1 MDRAMS
7 RSDIRPQFRGRNR
20 GFSYIWL
27 LLFIAFMGYGLTVV
41 AEIQSTVS
49 QREKERALLAIG
61 RQFREAIRRYHETQ
75 ATGTKKEYPASLD
88 DLLKDPRYP
97 GIKRHLRQI
106 FVDPITGQPKW
117 GLVKVGERIVGVHSL
132 SGLTPIKQDNFELE
146 DMQFRGKQK
155 YAEWVFVYPSDLLLQ
170 IDASG
175 TPSIKSSVK
184 GAENEPM
191 LKNEEIKR

>member
-1 MDRAMS
+1 MDGAMS
-7 RSDIRPQFRGRNR
+7 PSDKKQRLRASQR

-49 QREKERALLAIG
+49 LRERERALLAIG

-75 ATGTKKEYPASLD
+75 ATNTKKEYPASLD

-97 GIKRHLRQI
+97 GVKRHLRQI
-106 FVDPITGQPKW
+106 FVDPMTGQPEW

-132 SGLTPIKQDNFELE
+132 SELTPIKQDNFEQE
-146 DMQFRGKQK
+146 DLQFRGKQK

-170 IDASG
+170 IDTSG
-175 TPSIKSSVK
+175 TPSIKSPVK
-184 GAENEPM
+184 GADDPL
-191 LKNEEIKR
+191 LKNEEVKR

>member
-1 MDRAMS
+1 MS
-7 RSDIRPQFRGRNR
+7 PSDKRQRPRTHSR

-41 AEIQSTVS
+41 VEIQSTVS

-75 ATGTKKEYPASLD
+75 VTGTKKEYPASLD

-106 FVDPITGQPKW
+106 FVDPMTGQSEW
-117 GLVKVGERIVGVHSL
+117 GLVKLGERIVGVHSL

-155 YAEWVFVYPSDLLLQ
+155 YVEWVFVYPSDLLLL

-175 TPSIKSSVK
+175 TPSIKDPVK
-184 GAENEPM
+184 GAENEPL
-191 LKNEEIKR
+191 LKNEEVKQ